1 MNFFGIGETIT
12 LRLGDQFITYTYTQ
26 NLKEGILNEGRRAS
40 DAIVR
45 IVRILKF
52 NTNNIQKQK
61 KNIVKKEADNLNSFH
76 IHIS

>member
-1 MNFFGIGETIT
+1 MNFFEIGETIT

-26 NLKEGILNEGRRAS
+26 NLKEGIINEGRRAS

-45 IVRILKF
+45 IVSILKF